1 VKIDVLYHWHEPPSF
16 GALALADARALGV
29 VNHAIPMTMSPAAQ
43 VYDALKKSDAS
54 AIVFVSPAQYSDFF
68 TQVPDLRALGKP
80 LISFATE
87 WCRGNT
93 ITEYSDFQDSAAF
106 FDFYACGQE
115 CDALAMRHLGR
126 SAAVSPLWVSTMAFR
141 PGPPLRERKQ
151 RLAFVGDTTEYRPG
165 IYATRRRMLSAL
177 QARGLID
184 IIQIPKGIPTAHQ
197 VACLYANYAG
207 VFCPPSN
214 GRAQGIRLYEAAAS
228 GALIIEA
235 QPMEPQNEYFKA
247 GRHRLALDP
256 DISDSDLCDFVA
268 SLDFARHQDIATR
281 ATELVQQHFTAAAIL
296 PQLVA
301 AADKTPIA

>member
-29 VNHAIPMTMSPAAQ
+29 VNHAIPMTMAPAAQ
-43 VYDALKKSDAS
+43 VYEALKTSDAN
-54 AIVFVSPAQYSDFF
+54 AIVFASPAQYAEFF
-68 TQVPDLRALGKP
+68 TQVPDLRGLGKP

-87 WCRGNT
+87 WCYGNP
-93 ITEYSDFQDSAAF
+93 ITAYRNFQDSAAF

-115 CDALAMRHLGR
+115 CDARAMRRLGR
-126 SAAVSPLWVSTMAFR
+126 PSAVSPLWVSTMAFR
-141 PGPPLRERKQ
+141 PGPPLHERKQ

-184 IIQIPKGIPTAHQ
+184 IIQIPKGVPTAHQ

-214 GRAQGIRLYEAAAS
+214 GRGQSIRAYEAAAA
-228 GALIIEA
+228 GALILEA
-235 QPMEPQNEYFKA
+235 QPMESANEHFKA

-268 SLDFARHQDIATR
+268 SLDFPQHQDIATR
-281 ATELVQQHFTAAAIL
+281 ATELVQHHFTAAAIL

-301 AADKTPIA
+301 AADNAPTA